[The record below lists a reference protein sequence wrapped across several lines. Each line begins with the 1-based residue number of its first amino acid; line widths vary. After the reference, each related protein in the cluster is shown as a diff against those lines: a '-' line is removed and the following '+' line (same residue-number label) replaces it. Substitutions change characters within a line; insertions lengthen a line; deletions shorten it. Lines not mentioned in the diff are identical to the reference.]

1 MRTTPKHLVFSFQP
15 KGRVLANSIRVFALD
30 NYSAFACLQ
39 ARIHERWARLLSSSL
54 EDRLRYSASE
64 CFDTFPFPD
73 RDPRTTHPH
82 LERIGQELYAARTA
96 YMRDTEQGFTL
107 TYNKLKDV
115 GCHDEPIVA
124 LRALH
129 LDLDR
134 AVLSAYGW
142 DDLHPLVPPYTTP
155 TTDAEKR
162 ALAAFE
168 DAIIDRLFA
177 LNATRST
184 ASH

>member
-1 MRTTPKHLVFSFQP
+1 VPSTCS
-15 KGRVLANSIRVFALD
+15 
-30 NYSAFACLQ
+30 
-39 ARIHERWARLLSSSL
+39 
-54 EDRLRYSASE
+54 
-64 CFDTFPFPD
+64 
-73 RDPRTTHPH
+73 
-82 LERIGQELYAARTA
+82 
-96 YMRDTEQGFTL
+96 DTEQGTHADL
-107 TYNKLKDV
+107 QQAEGR

-134 AVLSAYGW
+134 AVLTAYGW

-168 DAIIDRLFA
+168 DAVIDRLFA
-177 LNATRST
+177 LNAQRATTPTR
-184 ASH
+184 